1 MQPRP
6 TTHWPSILLAIL
18 SIMGI
23 LAMFSCGM
31 FLLLRDALAIAQ
43 PALIPNT
50 AASAGDDILLPG
62 GLFLCV
68 ALLLPALYYSL
79 RRLNG
84 KPIPT
89 VTIRPIRVWQAIVI
103 LAFWLSAILSGY
115 MLETSLNAGWLMT
128 TLLYLPAIALP
139 VLTLAWIGL
148 GGLPLGSRQRFWST
162 FGVGM
167 LAGPGLAAML
177 EFLIYLG
184 FVVLSLLLLAAHP
197 EWMAA
202 FNQIKSQLSSTQD
215 LDTLL
220 MVIAPYLMNPLVILL
235 AIAVMSGLVPL
246 IEELVKP
253 IPVWLMA
260 GRLHSPAQGFAL
272 GALSGA
278 GFALVEGLVAASSVG
293 EDWGALAVARAG
305 GSLMHILT
313 TGLMGWGIASA
324 WQERRI
330 LRLLGLY
337 GLSVLIHSAWN
348 ALTVMIVFGSLR
360 VFLVRSTYSAGNQPD
375 ALGVLLSITGAVMLV
390 ILSALTLITLLLV
403 NRKLRPPGRPC
414 AAPTRSAG

>member
-6 TTHWPSILLAIL
+6 TTHWPSISLAII
-18 SIMGI
+18 SILGI
-23 LAMFSCGM
+23 LAMLSCGM
-31 FLLLRDALAIAQ
+31 YLLLLGAMAIAQ
-43 PALIPNT
+43 PTLFPNN
-50 AASAGDDILLPG
+50 AASGGNDILLPS
-62 GLFLCV
+62 GLFLC
-68 ALLLPALYYSL
+68 AILLIPSAYYSL
-79 RRLNG
+79 SRLKH
-84 KPIPT
+84 KPSRPAS
-89 VTIRPIRVWQAIVI
+89 IRPIRAWQATLI
-103 LAFWLSAILSGY
+103 LVLWLSAILLGNW
-115 MLETSLNAGWLMT
+115 LETPLKESR
-128 TLLYLPAIALP
+128 LLTPLFYLLSIALP

-184 FVVLSLLLLAAHP
+184 LVVLSLLFLAAHP

-202 FNQIKSQLSSTQD
+202 FNQIKAQLSSTKD
-215 LDTLL
+215 LDTIL

-278 GFALVEGLVAASSVG
+278 GFALVEGLVAASSSG
-293 EDWGALAVARAG
+293 GDWGALAVARAG

-337 GLSVLIHSAWN
+337 GLSVLIHSTWN

-360 VFLVRSTYSAGNQPD
+360 IFLAGNQPD
-375 ALGVLLSITGAVMLV
+375 ALGVILGIAGAVMLV
-390 ILSALTLITLLLV
+390 ILSALTLIALLLV
-403 NRKLRPPGRPC
+403 NRKLRLLVAHLVHDP
-414 AAPTRSAG
+414 SNIVV